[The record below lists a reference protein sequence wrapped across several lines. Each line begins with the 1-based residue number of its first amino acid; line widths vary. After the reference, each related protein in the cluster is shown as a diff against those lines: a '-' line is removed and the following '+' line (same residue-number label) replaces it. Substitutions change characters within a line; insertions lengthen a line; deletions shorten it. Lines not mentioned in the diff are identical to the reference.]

1 MFSEH
6 DLSESSA
13 AVADDPQPENVFS
26 DQPDETPRP
35 KRNCGRTGPTSEAG
49 RARSAQNST
58 KHGAC
63 AQTLLIFGEREQD
76 WHLLLK
82 FWTDQYKPAEDTV
95 LYTFVLKTAQA
106 EWTRLRCQRQYDDL
120 VASYDTAPYNYSP
133 EQLRK
138 HDLMMRY
145 KTAAERCF
153 QREYR
158 QLEQHFKAHHIPKK
172 NDEFNQEETAE
183 TYVPEYITEE
193 NANSP
198 TGKFV
203 ACRITGTPELDAKFG
218 WKSYNIGDPY
228 P

>member
-1 MFSEH
+1 MFSDH

-13 AVADDPQPENVFS
+13 AVADDSQPENFS
-26 DQPDETPRP
+26 SDETPRP
-35 KRNCGRTGPTSEAG
+35 KRNCGRTGPTSETG

-63 AQTLLIFGEREQD
+63 AQTLLVTGEREED
-76 WHLLLK
+76 WLLLLK

-120 VASYDTAPYNYSP
+120 MAAFDTAPYNFTP
-133 EQLRK
+133 EQERK
-138 HDLMMRY
+138 HNLMMRY
-145 KTAAERCF
+145 KTTAERCF

-172 NDEFNQEETAE
+172 SDEFAPKEETAE
-183 TYVPEYITEE
+183 TYDPKYIMEE
-193 NANSP
+193 NPKSP
-198 TGKFV
+198 TGLFV
-203 ACRITGTPELDAKFG
+203 LLRVTGTPELDAKFG
-218 WKSYNIGDPY
+218 RKTYHKGDPY